1 MQLSAAQ
8 LVHHRWCAALAAGDV
23 AAVRGLLHPDA
34 VQVST
39 GTGRVRNGVEQIA
52 GALEQLFAVAGPIAT
67 SEVDGFID
75 LGDAFCVES
84 VQSTTYA
91 QVFGYDVFVL
101 DGDRIRFHVNGS
113 ITPRSLSPLPPPAE
127 PTQAQDVYRRYWTAT
142 SARDLNGL
150 GGVFAPDIRF
160 SNVGNVVYGRDTVMG
175 GIQRFWAG
183 GMGSTLKTVSRF
195 VETPHALCVEATAGV
210 GGNGGSLDIT
220 YYEVWMLRQ
229 GEPSGQ
235 GQTPHQMQ
243 ISHLIRGLITPRP
256 AELKQIVQRMADANQ
271 RTLQDFTQAFMLHNA
286 MQVRW

>member
-1 MQLSAAQ
+1 MQLSSAQ
-8 LVHHRWCAALAAGDV
+8 MVHHRWCAASAAGDV
-23 AAVRGLLHPDA
+23 AAARDLFHTDA

-39 GTGRVRNGVEQIA
+39 ATGRVLSGVEQIG
-52 GALEQLFAVAGPIAT
+52 GALEQLFAVTGPVAT
-67 SEVDGFID
+67 SGVEGFVD
-75 LGDAFCVES
+75 LGDAFSVES
-84 VQSTTYA
+84 VQSTPYA

-101 DGDRIRFHVNGS
+101 DGGRISFHVNGS
-113 ITPRSLSPLPPPAE
+113 IAPRSLSPLPPQAP
-127 PTQAQDVYRRYWTAT
+127 PTQAQDIYRRYWTAT
-142 SARDLNGL
+142 SAKDPDALA
-150 GGVFAPDIRF
+150 GVFAPDIRF
-160 SNVGNVVYGRDTVMG
+160 SNAGNVAYGRDAVIG
-175 GIQRFWAG
+175 GVQRFWAG

-210 GGNGGSLDIT
+210 GGQGGTLDIT

-229 GEPSGQ
+229 GR
-235 GQTPHQMQ
+235 